1 MKLKNAFLLIG
12 LFVSLGVQ
20 SQTAAPATISIEEYI
35 NTYKEIAMKEMIRT
49 GVPASITLAQGIV
62 ETENGNS
69 KLVKKS
75 NNHFGIKCKETWT
88 GPSVSHDD
96 DAPGECFRKYG
107 SAEESYIDHSNFLV
121 TRKHYAPLFTL
132 DPADYK
138 AWAYGL
144 KKAGYA
150 TNPRYPEMLIKYIE
164 TYNLNE
170 YSLVALGK
178 KKEESS
184 VVKNKTTALI
194 TETKPVVEEKKPAPA
209 TVQKPVAEAK
219 SQPAIVKVEEK
230 KPIVEEKKPD
240 PAIVQ
245 KPVAEAKPQP
255 AIVKVE
261 EKKPVV
267 ETKPQP
273 VVAPV
278 VQKPVV
284 NYPSGEFKINE
295 TRVVYVT
302 KGTPFLSIAQQ
313 FNVQLKW
320 LFDFNDL
327 TEMEAVPADQLIYL
341 QRKRRTGANEF
352 HVVAEGE
359 TLYDIAQAQGIR
371 MEALLQLNLLNA
383 SQLPAAG
390 ERLNLQ
396 TPATVAPKLAPAKNV
411 ISKTEASQ
419 SNEAITEK
427 IIHIVQP
434 KETLYSISKKYEV
447 SVTDLQQW
455 NQLGGVDLKEGMELI
470 INK

>member
-1 MKLKNAFLLIG
+1 MKLKNGKKLLGYWVIG
-12 LFVSLGVQ
+12 LLG
-20 SQTAAPATISIEEYI
+20 SIGTHAQTPAISIEEYI
-35 NTYKEIAMKEMIRT
+35 STYKEIAIKEMVRT

-121 TRKHYAPLFTL
+121 TRKHYASLFTL

-170 YSLVALGK
+170 YSLIALGRK
-178 KKEESS
+178 KADESN
-184 VVKNKTTALI
+184 VVKNETVPVAN
-194 TETKPVVEEKKPAPA
+194 ETKPVVNETKPAVNETK
-209 TVQKPVAEAK
+209 TVIEQPKAETKPVAEV
-219 SQPAIVKVEEK
+219 VKT
-230 KPIVEEKKPD
+230 
-240 PAIVQ
+240 
-245 KPVAEAKPQP
+245 
-255 AIVKVE
+255 E
-261 EKKPVV
+261 EKKPVPAPV
-267 ETKPQP
+267 P

-278 VQKPVV
+278 PQKQTV

-302 KGTPFLSIAQQ
+302 KGTSFLSLAQQ
-313 FNVQLKW
+313 YNVQLKW

-327 TEMEAVPADQLIYL
+327 AEMEAVPVDQLIYL

-371 MEALLQLNLLNA
+371 MEALLQLNLLTNG
-383 SQLPAAG
+383 QLPAVG

-396 TPATVAPKLAPAKNV
+396 TPATAAPKLAPIKNAV
-411 ISKTEASQ
+411 TTI
-419 SNEAITEK
+419 EAISTAETVNEK
-427 IIHIVQP
+427 IVHIVQP

-455 NQLGGVDLKEGMELI
+455 NQLNDINLKEGMEII
-470 INK
+470 INKQ

>member
-1 MKLKNAFLLIG
+1 MNLKKTMLFAGILI
-12 LFVSLGVQ
+12 SLGVQ
-20 SQTAAPATISIEEYI
+20 AQTSAPSLISIEEYI

-96 DAPGECFRKYG
+96 DAPGECFRKYTN
-107 SAEESYIDHSNFLV
+107 AEESYIDHSNFLV

-132 DPADYK
+132 DPLDYK

-164 TYNLNE
+164 TYKLNE
-170 YSLVALGK
+170 YSLIAMGK
-178 KKEESS
+178 KQTDESNI
-184 VVKNKTTALI
+184 VK
-194 TETKPVVEEKKPAPA
+194 TETKPVSETVASTTAVVEDKPKPAVVSAPV
-209 TVQKPVAEAK
+209 TVNKPV
-219 SQPAIVKVEEK
+219 IDEK
-230 KPIVEEKKPD
+230 PKADVP
-240 PAIVQ
+240 
-245 KPVAEAKPQP
+245 KPVLEIKTN
-255 AIVKVE
+255 AITVAE
-261 EKKPVV
+261 EKKPV
-267 ETKPQP
+267 
-273 VVAPV
+273 A
-278 VQKPVV
+278 

-295 TRVVYVT
+295 TKVVYVT

-313 FNVQLKW
+313 YNVQLKW
-320 LFDFNDL
+320 LYDFNDL
-327 TEMEAVPADQLIYL
+327 KEMEMVPNDQLIYL

-352 HVVAEGE
+352 HIIAAGE
-359 TLYDIAQAQGIR
+359 TLYDIAQTEGIR
-371 MEALLQLNLLNA
+371 LEALLQLNLLTPN
-383 SQLPAAG
+383 QQPATG

-396 TPATVAPKLAPAKNV
+396 TQATVAPKLLNAKNSV
-411 ISKTEASQ
+411 T
-419 SNEAITEK
+419 AIPSENSEEPVVEK

-447 SVTDLQQW
+447 SLAALQQW
-455 NQLGGVDLKEGMELI
+455 NQITHTDLKEGMELI
-470 INK
+470 INKQ

>member
-1 MKLKNAFLLIG
+1 MKLKKQIQFVSYFVIG
-12 LFVSLGVQ
+12 LLSTVIVNA
-20 SQTAAPATISIEEYI
+20 QTTQTSTPTLTISIEEYI
-35 NTYKEIAMKEMIRT
+35 NTFKEIAIKEMIRT

-96 DAPGECFRKYG
+96 DAPGECFRKYNN
-107 SAEESYIDHSNFLV
+107 AEESYIDHSNFLV
-121 TRKHYAPLFTL
+121 TRKHYASLFTL

-170 YSLVALGK
+170 YSLIALGK
-178 KKEESS
+178 KKEETS
-184 VVKNKTTALI
+184 VVKNDTPVPV
-194 TETKPVVEEKKPAPA
+194 TETKPVVVEEKKPAP
-209 TVQKPVAEAK
+209 Q
-219 SQPAIVKVEEK
+219 
-230 KPIVEEKKPD
+230 
-240 PAIVQ
+240 AIVQ
-245 KPVAEAKPQP
+245 KPVAETKPQP

-273 VVAPV
+273 VAAPV
-278 VQKPVV
+278 VQKPAV

-295 TRVVYVT
+295 TRVVYIT
-302 KGTPFLSIAQQ
+302 KGTSFLSVAQQ
-313 FNVQLKW
+313 YNVQLKW

-327 TEMEAVPADQLIYL
+327 AEMEAVPADQLIYL

-352 HVVAEGE
+352 HIVAAGE
-359 TLYDIAQAQGIR
+359 TLYDIAQTQGIR
-371 MEALLQLNLLNA
+371 LEALLQLNLLNA
-383 SQLPAAG
+383 GQLPAVG

-396 TPATVAPKLAPAKNV
+396 TPATVAPKLSATKNAITAV
-411 ISKTEASQ
+411 DVPQ
-419 SNEAITEK
+419 SNETITEK

-455 NQLGGVDLKEGMELI
+455 NQLGSVDLKEGMELI

>member
-1 MKLKNAFLLIG
+1 MKLKKNILFFSLLFSLNAFT
-12 LFVSLGVQ
+12 
-20 SQTAAPATISIEEYI
+20 QTAPITIEEYI
-35 NTYKEIAMKEMIRT
+35 NTYKDIAMQEMIRT

-107 SAEESYIDHSNFLV
+107 SAMESYIDHSNFLV
-121 TRKHYAPLFTL
+121 TRKHYAFLFTL

-170 YSLVALGK
+170 YSLIALGK
-178 KKEESS
+178 KKADESTI
-184 VVKNKTTALI
+184 VK
-194 TETKPVVEEKKPAPA
+194 TETSPVINES
-209 TVQKPVAEAK
+209 KPVAEA
-219 SQPAIVKVEEK
+219 IVNEEK
-230 KPIVEEKKPD
+230 KPEIKQQPAAETKP
-240 PAIVQ
+240 
-245 KPVAEAKPQP
+245 KPVVAKKEEPKKQIIEQAPKTEIAVVKKEEPQP
-255 AIVKVE
+255 A
-261 EKKPVV
+261 PVV
-267 ETKPQP
+267 KKQT
-273 VVAPV
+273 VT
-278 VQKPVV
+278 
-284 NYPSGEFKINE
+284 YPSGEFKINE
-295 TRVVYVT
+295 TRVVFVT

-313 FNVQLKW
+313 YNVQLKW
-320 LFDFNDL
+320 LFDFNDMK
-327 TEMEAVPADQLIYL
+327 EMETAPADQLIYL

-359 TLYDIAQAQGIR
+359 TLYDIAQLQGIR
-371 MEALLQLNLLNA
+371 LEALQQLNLLSAN
-383 SQLPAAG
+383 QTPATG
-390 ERLNLQ
+390 ERLHLQ
-396 TPATVAPKLAPAKNV
+396 TPASVAPKLTTVKNAVTAITTETAP
-411 ISKTEASQ
+411 
-419 SNEAITEK
+419 EAITEK

-447 SVTDLQQW
+447 SLSDLQQW
-455 NQLGGVDLKEGMELI
+455 NQLSNADLKEGMELI

>member
-1 MKLKNAFLLIG
+1 MKLKNAFLL
-12 LFVSLGVQ
+12 LGVCVTMQ
-20 SQTAAPATISIEEYI
+20 GFAQTITIEEYI
-35 NTYKEIAMKEMIRT
+35 NTYKEIAIREMIRT

-107 SAEESYIDHSNFLV
+107 SAEESYIDHSNFLL
-121 TRKHYAPLFTL
+121 TRKHYSFLFKL

-138 AWAYGL
+138 AWAHGL

-170 YSLVALGK
+170 YSLIALGK
-178 KKEESS
+178 KKDEEMNM
-184 VVKNKTTALI
+184 VKQ
-194 TETKPVVEEKKPAPA
+194 EPAPVLKES
-209 TVQKPVAEAK
+209 TPV
-219 SQPAIVKVEEK
+219 I
-230 KPIVEEKKPD
+230 
-240 PAIVQ
+240 
-245 KPVAEAKPQP
+245 
-255 AIVKVE
+255 
-261 EKKPVV
+261 
-267 ETKPQP
+267 ETKPQTETVAVKKEEPKAEPLPQSPVTKKQVVSTAKNTAPKQEVVNVPAPVIKESKP
-273 VVAPV
+273 VVAEVKTEPVAAPV
-278 VQKPVV
+278 VKKQTVT
-284 NYPSGEFKINE
+284 YPSGEFKINE

-302 KGTPFLSIAQQ
+302 KGTSFLSIAQQ
-313 FNVQLKW
+313 YNVQLKW

-327 TEMEAVPADQLIYL
+327 KEMEAVPNDQLIYL

-352 HVVAEGE
+352 HIMAAGE
-359 TLYDIAQAQGIR
+359 TLYDVAQTEGIR
-371 MEALLQLNLLNA
+371 LEALLQLNMLTMN
-383 SQLPAAG
+383 QQPATG

-396 TPATVAPKLAPAKNV
+396 TQATAAPQLVNAKNAV
-411 ISKTEASQ
+411 ADLHIEIKDEQ
-419 SNEAITEK
+419 IEK
-427 IIHIVQP
+427 IIHVVQP

-447 SVTDLQQW
+447 SITDLQQW
-455 NQLGGVDLKEGMELI
+455 NSLTTAGLKEGMELI